1 MRRTIVRTL
10 VSLATTLAVA
20 VAAMAPA
27 GADSRPHLA
36 LDPDVGPP
44 TIQTTAVGK
53 GFEPGETVELRFDK
67 INMIGS
73 AMADRLGKIQA
84 EMMVPAP
91 AEPGVHVVEARG
103 VSSGI
108 IASRVFLVR
117 TDWAQFHFDAGRIG
131 FNPFENVLSPG
142 SVSGITIQLRKA
154 TSGAIV
160 GSPVYCGGLV
170 YAGSSDGNVYASPPP
185 DGDFVWV
192 FATRGPVVSSPAAIG
207 PEPCKVIV
215 GSMDGNVYAL
225 DGASRRLLWSSD
237 AGAPIAAPLLAM
249 AEGSLV
255 VGDLNG
261 VLHAFDLNGNRLWAT
276 QLDGPISGAA
286 AFLNPPPDQDAPAPA
301 QIDPGNRIYV
311 GTERGTLYSLNPADG
326 RLAFAVTLDGPIVSA
341 PAVVRGFPKPG
352 APPKVFVGTT
362 AGTLYALFADDG
374 TKVWSFRTGGP
385 ITGTPGF
392 IMPCA
397 FIGSGD
403 GKVYDIEEV
412 DGRPVPS
419 WIASVGSPVN
429 TSLALA
435 NGVLYFGADDSKL
448 HALDAGPRVVYERGD
463 HGHPFLSHRRGRDG
477 HRWHDEWRPGYIRAR
492 EALMAEPTVIRPPS
506 SLGEAVPTLGFRG
519 IGSCGVRKRN
529 VSIDY
534 ICRMPCFL
542 RAAGE

>member
-1 MRRTIVRTL
+1 MRRTIVGTL
-10 VSLATTLAVA
+10 LSLAWALAVA
-20 VAAMAPA
+20 VAAIAPA
-27 GADSRPHLA
+27 GADSRSHLA

-44 TIQTTAVGK
+44 TTQTAAIGK
-53 GFEPGETVELRFDK
+53 GFMAGETVELLIDSTVVGSTVADGKGRF
-67 INMIGS
+67 
-73 AMADRLGKIQA
+73 QA
-84 EMMVPAP
+84 EFVVPAP
-91 AEPGVHVVEARG
+91 AAPGDHVVQARG
-103 VSSGI
+103 ISSGI
-108 IASRVFLVR
+108 IASRIFLVR

-142 SVSGITIQLRKA
+142 SVSGIIIQLRKA
-154 TSGAIV
+154 TGRAIV

-170 YAGSSDGNVYASPPP
+170 YVGSTDGNVYASQPPP
-185 DGDFVWV
+185 DNDFAWV

-225 DGASRRLLWSSD
+225 DGASGRLLWSSD
-237 AGAPIAAPLLAM
+237 AGAPIAASLLAT
-249 AEGSLV
+249 AESSLV

-261 VLHAFDLNGNRLWAT
+261 VLHGLDRNGNRLWAT

-286 AFLNPPPDQDAPAPA
+286 AFLTPPPEGDAPAPA

-326 RLAFAVTLDGPIVSA
+326 SVAFAVTVDGPIVSA
-341 PAVVRGFPKPG
+341 PAVVRGFPEPG

-374 TKVWSFRTGGP
+374 TEVWRFRTGGA

-392 IMPCA
+392 FMPCA

-419 WIASVGSPVN
+419 WIVSVGSPVN

-448 HALDAGPRVVYERGD
+448 HALDAATGRELFTSAAITDTRSSPIVADGMVIIGTMSGDLVTFGLER
-463 HGHPFLSHRRGRDG
+463 R
-477 HRWHDEWRPGYIRAR
+477 
-492 EALMAEPTVIRPPS
+492 
-506 SLGEAVPTLGFRG
+506 
-519 IGSCGVRKRN
+519 
-529 VSIDY
+529 
-534 ICRMPCFL
+534 
-542 RAAGE
+542 

>member
-10 VSLATTLAVA
+10 LSLAAALAVA
-20 VAAMAPA
+20 VAAIAPA

-44 TIQTTAVGK
+44 TTETAAIGK
-53 GFEPGETVELRFDK
+53 GFRAGETVELLIDSTVV
-67 INMIGS
+67 GS
-73 AMADRLGKIQA
+73 TVADGKGKFQA
-84 EMMVPAP
+84 EFVVPAP
-91 AEPGVHVVEARG
+91 AAPGDHVVQARG
-103 VSSGI
+103 MSSGI

-142 SVSGITIQLRKA
+142 SVSGIIIQLRKA
-154 TSGAIV
+154 TGGAIV

-170 YAGSSDGNVYASPPP
+170 YVGSSDGNVYASQPPP
-185 DGDFVWV
+185 DQDFQWV
-192 FATRGPVVSSPAAIG
+192 FATRGPVVSSAAAFPPG
-207 PEPCKVIV
+207 PSGPCKVIV

-225 DGASRRLLWSSD
+225 DGASGRLLWSFGV
-237 AGAPIAAPLLAM
+237 GAPIAAPLLAM

-255 VGDLNG
+255 VGDLKG
-261 VLHAFDLNGNRLWAT
+261 VLHAFDRNGNRLWAT

-286 AFLNPPPDQDAPAPA
+286 AFLTPPPEGDAPVPA

-311 GTERGTLYSLNPADG
+311 GTERGTLYSLNPSDG
-326 RLAFAVTLDGPIVSA
+326 RVMFAVTVDGPIVAA
-341 PAVVRGFPKPG
+341 PAVVRGFPEPG
-352 APPKVFVGTT
+352 APPMVFVGTT

-374 TKVWSFRTGGP
+374 TEVWRFRTDGP

-392 IMPCA
+392 IMPC
-397 FIGSGD
+397 FFVGSGD
-403 GKVYDIEEV
+403 GRVYDIEEV

-448 HALDAGPRVVYERGD
+448 HALDAATGRELFTSAEITDTRSSPIVADGMVIVGTMSGGLVTFGLER
-463 HGHPFLSHRRGRDG
+463 R
-477 HRWHDEWRPGYIRAR
+477 
-492 EALMAEPTVIRPPS
+492 
-506 SLGEAVPTLGFRG
+506 
-519 IGSCGVRKRN
+519 
-529 VSIDY
+529 
-534 ICRMPCFL
+534 
-542 RAAGE
+542 